1 MKKFLKRAGIGSLIV
16 FVLINI
22 AFIWQ
27 AFIFTHFSEAKVAK
41 EQHSNFLQQKFNRF
55 FGSKHPR
62 QFVVDS
68 LTVPHDS
75 LHINSDGLKLAAWH
89 LKHGGDTAKGTVI
102 MFHGFGSS
110 RSDIIPEA
118 TAFYKMQYN
127 VFMIDFRAH
136 GLSEGSVCSMGYF
149 ESDDVRSAYNYI
161 KNTGERN
168 IILWGGSMGAASIIK
183 AMYDDNN
190 IKPSKVILEK
200 SYGKMTDAVEGLVR
214 NSMHEPAEP
223 LATMLTFW
231 GSAEQGIWLYG
242 LKPEDYACKITC
254 PALIQ
259 WGSKDEQVSRQET
272 QTLYHNLGSSRKK
285 LVIYPGARHENLLLH
300 NPSLWQSSISSFLN
314 TSAMTQ
320 SPVNK
325 KEDHNS
331 SETTTTP
338 SVSSVSGN

>member
-1 MKKFLKRAGIGSLIV
+1 MKKLLKRIGLGLLII

-27 AFIFTHFSEAKVAK
+27 AFIFTHFSDAKVAK
-41 EQHSNFLQQKFNRF
+41 AQNPNFLEQKVNRF

-62 QFVVDS
+62 QLVVDS

-75 LHINSDGLKLAAWH
+75 LYITSDSLQLAAWY
-89 LKHGGDTAKGTVI
+89 LKHGGDTSKGTVI

-118 TAFYKMQYN
+118 TALYKMQYN

-136 GLSEGSVCSMGYF
+136 GLSQGSVCSMGYF
-149 ESDDVRSAYNYI
+149 ESDDVKSAYNYI

-168 IILWGGSMGAASIIK
+168 IILWGGSMGAASIVK
-183 AMYDDNN
+183 AMYDDET
-190 IKPSKVILEK
+190 IKPSKIILEK
-200 SYGKMTDAVEGLVR
+200 SYGKMTDAVEGMVR
-214 NSMHEPAEP
+214 NSMHQPAEP

-231 GSAEQGIWLYG
+231 GSAEQGIWLFG
-242 LKPEDYACKITC
+242 LKPEDYVSKITC

-259 WGSKDEQVSRQET
+259 WGSKDEQVSREET
-272 QTLYHNLGSSRKK
+272 ETLYHNLGSSRKK
-285 LVIYPGARHENLLLH
+285 LVIYPGARHENLLPK
-300 NPSLWQSSISSFLN
+300 NPDLWKNSVSSFLN
-314 TSAMTQ
+314 ASAMTQ

-325 KEDHNS
+325 QEDYNS
-331 SETTTTP
+331 SKTTTTP
-338 SVSSVSGN
+338 SVSSISGK